1 MSFQEKV
8 KALMKE
14 KKLTQK
20 ELSKKLRVTESAVS
34 QYLSGN
40 RTPRRDI
47 VVNCARI
54 FNVSVDY
61 LLGVELKVET
71 PFNQLSS
78 LIARNS
84 KELTPEEKN
93 RLIKLILG
101 GDK

>member
-1 MSFQEKV
+1 MDFHEKV
-8 KALMKE
+8 RVLMNE
-14 KKLTQK
+14 RNLTQK
-20 ELSKKLRVTESAVS
+20 QLAEKLNVTEAAVS
-34 QYLSGN
+34 QYLSGI

-54 FNVSVDY
+54 FNVTVDY
-61 LLGVELKVET
+61 LLGVEIKVET
-71 PFNQLSS
+71 PFNQLST

-84 KELTPEEKN
+84 KELSAEEKN